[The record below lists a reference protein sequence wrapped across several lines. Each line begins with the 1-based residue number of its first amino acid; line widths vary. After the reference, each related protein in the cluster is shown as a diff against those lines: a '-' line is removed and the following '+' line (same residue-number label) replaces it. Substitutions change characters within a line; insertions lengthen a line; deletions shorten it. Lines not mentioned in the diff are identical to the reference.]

1 MMTDPIA
8 DMLTRM
14 RNAIR
19 VRKRRVDIP
28 ASKMKESLLEL
39 FAREGYIKGYKRLE
53 EGHQGTLRVFLK
65 YTEDQASVIE
75 GLERVSRPGL
85 RVYADKDSIPKVLG
99 GYGTAVL
106 STSRGILTGHEARI
120 ARVGG
125 EVICRVW

>member
-14 RNAIR
+14 RNAIAA
-19 VRKRRVDIP
+19 RKRRVDIP
-28 ASKMKESLLEL
+28 ASKVKRALAEL
-39 FAREGYIKGYKRLE
+39 FEREGYIKSFKVME
-53 EGHQGTLRVFLK
+53 EGPQGTIRIFLK
-65 YTEDQASVIE
+65 YTEDQTSVIE

-85 RVYADKDSIPKVLG
+85 RIYADKDSIPKVLG
-99 GYGTAVL
+99 GYGMSVL

-125 EVICRVW
+125 EVICRIW

>member
-14 RNAIR
+14 RNAIAA
-19 VRKRRVDIP
+19 RKRRVDIP
-28 ASKMKESLLEL
+28 ASKMKRALAEL
-39 FAREGYIKGYKRLE
+39 FEREGYIKGFKMME
-53 EGHQGTLRVFLK
+53 EGPQGTIRIFLK

-85 RVYADKDSIPKVLG
+85 RIYADKDSIPKVLG
-99 GYGTAVL
+99 GYGMSVL
-106 STSRGILTGHEARI
+106 STSRGILTGHEARM

-125 EVICRVW
+125 EVICRIW